1 MTRKSSPDV
10 SDATFKK
17 KWKEESHWL
26 VIFSAITQKQLRAVI
41 DTSHLSPSQDMM
53 IRDMRGWHTVMVGDR
68 SQAYS
73 LAFVDAVG
81 DCALTAKICQ
91 RADLP
96 KLPGIYG
103 IAVRVTGAE
112 LEDIGQ
118 QIERNT
124 SLDHAL
130 AEVAVTGLGYG
141 TAARKK
147 ESGSIGTAYLYV
159 PIVNGQVNGGKNG
172 SEFVKPPLSPVQAK
186 LLHMFTLT
194 SPNKKWDSLLR
205 SHPSPDVAID
215 DHEIDYPYPAAMAG
229 NELKSVDDIV
239 HVLYMYL
246 AGRGIDSNS
255 IHLYTDDGLDTA
267 YMQTSLEQLVST
279 AWYNLNDNKNQ
290 KRVRLTQPLWDNCI
304 LPTIARTASNA
315 ELSNDNKAS
324 LRNYAHVHSST
335 LENILADA
343 YPDVPY
349 AQLVEAALRAV
360 REFLTKEWKYKMSGA
375 VKTWPR
381 GAMLNI
387 EKHKGLGV

>member
-1 MTRKSSPDV
+1 
-10 SDATFKK
+10 
-17 KWKEESHWL
+17 
-26 VIFSAITQKQLRAVI
+26 
-41 DTSHLSPSQDMM
+41 
-53 IRDMRGWHTVMVGDR
+53 
-68 SQAYS
+68 
-73 LAFVDAVG
+73 
-81 DCALTAKICQ
+81 
-91 RADLP
+91 
-96 KLPGIYG
+96 
-103 IAVRVTGAE
+103 
-112 LEDIGQ
+112 
-118 QIERNT
+118 
-124 SLDHAL
+124 
-130 AEVAVTGLGYG
+130 
-141 TAARKK
+141 
-147 ESGSIGTAYLYV
+147 
-159 PIVNGQVNGGKNG
+159 
-172 SEFVKPPLSPVQAK
+172 
-186 LLHMFTLT
+186 
-194 SPNKKWDSLLR
+194 
-205 SHPSPDVAID
+205 
-215 DHEIDYPYPAAMAG
+215 MAG

-246 AGRGIDSNS
+246 AGRGIGSNS

-290 KRVRLTQPLWDNCI
+290 KRVRLTQTLWDNCI

-315 ELSNDNKAS
+315 ELSNDNNAS

>member
-1 MTRKSSPDV
+1 
-10 SDATFKK
+10 
-17 KWKEESHWL
+17 
-26 VIFSAITQKQLRAVI
+26 
-41 DTSHLSPSQDMM
+41 
-53 IRDMRGWHTVMVGDR
+53 
-68 SQAYS
+68 
-73 LAFVDAVG
+73 
-81 DCALTAKICQ
+81 
-91 RADLP
+91 
-96 KLPGIYG
+96 
-103 IAVRVTGAE
+103 
-112 LEDIGQ
+112 
-118 QIERNT
+118 
-124 SLDHAL
+124 
-130 AEVAVTGLGYG
+130 
-141 TAARKK
+141 
-147 ESGSIGTAYLYV
+147 
-159 PIVNGQVNGGKNG
+159 
-172 SEFVKPPLSPVQAK
+172 
-186 LLHMFTLT
+186 
-194 SPNKKWDSLLR
+194 
-205 SHPSPDVAID
+205 
-215 DHEIDYPYPAAMAG
+215 
-229 NELKSVDDIV
+229 
-239 HVLYMYL
+239 MYL
-246 AGRGIDSNS
+246 AGRGIGSNS

-349 AQLVEAALRAV
+349 AQLIEAALRAV